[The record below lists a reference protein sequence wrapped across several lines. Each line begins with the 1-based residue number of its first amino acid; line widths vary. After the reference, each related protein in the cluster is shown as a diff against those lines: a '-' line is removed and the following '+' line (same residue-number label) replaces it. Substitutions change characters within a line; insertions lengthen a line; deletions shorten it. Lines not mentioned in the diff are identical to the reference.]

1 MGIRAMGE
9 APGPVGWALTPSV
22 LLHLWGFSG
31 RSVCPRSFPSAHK
44 LPPVVLTGSS
54 LNHHLNSFLQS
65 PTHSKKEVC
74 THRCFFLA
82 SHSLPNPFLAA
93 SGFPTL
99 STEIA
104 LGMSRVLLHAS
115 ASTSWRKLT
124 LQSSRLRESLFPGW
138 LVLPLPPPQ
147 HLARVLPPS
156 VPKDQCSDGISWLC
170 SCSSSVA
177 WCESNLCTNSSQVHV
192 SVLQDHPVRTP
203 LLATV

>member
-1 MGIRAMGE
+1 MGIRVMGE
-9 APGPVGWALTPSV
+9 AQGPVGWALTPSV

-156 VPKDQCSDGISWLC
+156 VPQGP
-170 SCSSSVA
+170 
-177 WCESNLCTNSSQVHV
+177 
-192 SVLQDHPVRTP
+192 VL
-203 LLATV
+203 

>member
-9 APGPVGWALTPSV
+9 AQGPVGWALTPSV
-22 LLHLWGFSG
+22 LLHLRGFSG
-31 RSVCPRSFPSAHK
+31 PSVCPGSFPSAHK

-54 LNHHLNSFLQS
+54 HNHHFNSFLQS

-93 SGFPTL
+93 SRFPTL

-104 LGMSRVLLHAS
+104 LGMSGVLLHAS
-115 ASTSWRKLT
+115 VSTSWRKLT

-138 LVLPLPPPQ
+138 LVLPLPPPH
-147 HLARVLPPS
+147 HLTCVLPPS

-170 SCSSSVA
+170 SCSSSVV

-192 SVLQDHPVRTP
+192 SVLQDRQVRTP